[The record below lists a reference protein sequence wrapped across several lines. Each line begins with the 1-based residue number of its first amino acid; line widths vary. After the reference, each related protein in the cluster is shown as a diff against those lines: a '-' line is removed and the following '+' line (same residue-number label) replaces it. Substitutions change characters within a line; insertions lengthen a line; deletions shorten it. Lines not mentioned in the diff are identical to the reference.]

1 MSIGVLLG
9 GCGYYDG
16 TGAHEAVFTLLAI
29 ESAGERA
36 ILIAPDIDQDRV
48 VDHLT
53 GDEVS
58 ERRNVMR
65 ESARLA
71 RLPIHS
77 LADTRPEDLEALI
90 IPGGYGPVVNFST
103 GFARVGER
111 RRLRGDV
118 ETFLGRCLAARLPIG
133 CVSLGEIPLRTTL
146 GEDSAAVDSLRK
158 AVYLDPTAGDAHFL
172 LAGALARLGHHGAA
186 AVSYRAA
193 AASLGR
199 TDARSRD
206 DLLGGRDLA
215 ELVYLCEQLADSSEL
230 QARRSAAFTAPGV
243 SS

>member
-16 TGAHEAVFTLLAI
+16 TDAHEAVFTLLAI

-146 GEDSAAVDSLRK
+146 GEDLTVPESPRSATALAVDREK
-158 AVYLDPTAGDAHFL
+158 AIVHTPGSTAFT
-172 LAGALARLGHHGAA
+172 R
-186 AVSYRAA
+186 
-193 AASLGR
+193 
-199 TDARSRD
+199 
-206 DLLGGRDLA
+206 
-215 ELVYLCEQLADSSEL
+215 LADVKAGIDAMVAGVLSLVQERRR
-230 QARRSAAFTAPGV
+230 QAAPAARNAPDP
-243 SS
+243 S